1 MGKVVAKL
9 TGADKAAAAARESA
23 QIQAEATRRSAEAA
37 SKASQEAAQQAARQ
51 QESAAARNAAESAA
65 ADALDKPM
73 EEADVNVAAPDGGG
87 TAQARKRRQQ
97 FGLGSGSTG
106 VNI

>member
-23 QIQAEATRRSAEAA
+23 AIQAEATRKAAEAA
-37 SKASQEAAQQAARQ
+37 EKSTREAAQQAARQ
-51 QESAAARNAAESAA
+51 QESSAARNAAESAA
-65 ADALDKPM
+65 ADALAKPM
-73 EEADVNVAAPDGGG
+73 EEADVNVAAPGAS
-87 TAQARKRRQQ
+87 TSATARKRRQQ
-97 FGLGSGSTG
+97 FGLGSGDTG